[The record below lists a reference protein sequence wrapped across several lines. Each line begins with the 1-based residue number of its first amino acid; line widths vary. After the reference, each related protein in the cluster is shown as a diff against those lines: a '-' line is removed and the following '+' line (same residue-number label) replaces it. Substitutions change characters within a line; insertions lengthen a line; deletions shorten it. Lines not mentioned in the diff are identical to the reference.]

1 MILDN
6 YSAHK
11 SVFIKKI
18 TLMLKIELIYLFSYS
33 PHLNPIEQILIQM
46 KRQIKYHYLE
56 FKEFLVELT
65 INAYNKVIN
74 RTKVYKNWCGTYIP
88 KVW

>member
-1 MILDN
+1 
-6 YSAHK
+6 
-11 SVFIKKI
+11 
-18 TLMLKIELIYLFSYS
+18 
-33 PHLNPIEQILIQM
+33 M

-74 RTKVYKNWCGTYIP
+74 RTKVYKNWYGTYIP